1 MFRVVEYR
9 KAATAFLIRGLPG
22 NSNSSVCHQG
32 QMLSQ
37 TKWEAACALRKEEG
51 GRAANKCKGGITRR
65 LHGTATSLG
74 QSQSRP
80 QEKNNTIL

>member
-1 MFRVVEYR
+1 MFRVVGYR
-9 KAATAFLIRGLPG
+9 EAATAFLMRGLPG

-51 GRAANKCKGGITRR
+51 GLQINAKEA
-65 LHGTATSLG
+65 
-74 QSQSRP
+74 
-80 QEKNNTIL
+80 

>member
-9 KAATAFLIRGLPG
+9 EAATAFLMRGLPG

-37 TKWEAACALRKEEG
+37 TKWEAALRKEEG
-51 GRAANKCKGGITRR
+51 GLQINAKEA
-65 LHGTATSLG
+65 
-74 QSQSRP
+74 
-80 QEKNNTIL
+80 